1 MLDTWIMVCNAGLE
15 AEAAGRQFCLVHMS
29 PALTKPT
36 GPTTSLNT
44 CELCGRKGTRR
55 RVTIRNDTHGWNR
68 ETRGDWGTPSKDML
82 CVGCWNRVRVIVRKK
97 LAADEIRRLGNQLYN
112 EALKWRKEKSP
123 QAAI

>member
-68 ETRGDWGTPSKDML
+68 ETRG
-82 CVGCWNRVRVIVRKK
+82 VRVIVRKK